1 MTRRRAS
8 AAVLVLLVLLAL
20 PMNAAGAA
28 SRSSAGPR
36 QAAALEAATAA
47 LAGAEGT
54 AAVGGRAADHASP
67 TQALR
72 AVRDHRD
79 TGAWIDAIA
88 GLVQERSGQTTTTS
102 SSETVE
108 CCEEEEPY
116 TGSWGGASSAGDV
129 DGDGRDDVLAYSYD
143 LEHGRVLLEARS
155 GLDAAPRWERIMPGD
170 DAIAWSL
177 GSDVTGDGAV
187 DVFELSLEVL
197 DEQYV
202 SDCEDED
209 DICYDESYSATFRW
223 GLALLSGQDGSQ
235 VWARSIDGELSE
247 SWSMRWGST
256 AQVIE
261 SGEYNYT
268 LKGTAVDVLP
278 LFADLAGDSSHEF
291 VLNTIDLDLQESGT
305 EQWVYPGF
313 AGAGVAEGSFTLDA
327 VTTVDLVDAGSG
339 VTVETFT
346 EDSEGMIALMYP
358 LQQADGDDLVW
369 ERAILP
375 DDEYRCVG
383 IDAFVTGHG
392 ACTPRAEQPS
402 TTITM
407 LDRVSGDALWTA
419 EFDGWGYSYPLGGD
433 LDADGLQDLVV
444 YAEDDTFAANFV
456 TAASGE
462 TLWTDGVDF
471 IAVGPL
477 DATPGDD
484 LVTVAYDFTETPP
497 TSPLDEEYS
506 YTETM
511 TLERRNG
518 VTGDAFLSESWT
530 GSSSSSEDGFV
541 YEFPYAAGGHD
552 ADGDDAPDITAGLV
566 TISEQETDDDWV
578 FTVSGR
584 DSVAQSGATA
594 ATLYSAP
601 DGPLIFPASDFD
613 GDDLTDIAQVD
624 AAYGGDAETVTFT
637 PIRMTD
643 GAPLWTATGTG
654 AWVGFGMGGDFDGD
668 GGTDVLRFVDVVD
681 GSRVQTIITNLAGR
695 SGLARWSFGTRP

>member
-1 MTRRRAS
+1 MTRRRAR
-8 AAVLVLLVLLAL
+8 AAVLVLIGLLAL
-20 PMNAAGAA
+20 PMKAVGAV
-28 SRSSAGPR
+28 SPSTAGPR
-36 QAAALEAATAA
+36 HAAAFEAATDA
-47 LAGAEGT
+47 LSDAEGT
-54 AAVGGRAADHASP
+54 AAVGGRAAEHTSP

-79 TGAWIDAIA
+79 TGAWIDAVA
-88 GLVQERSGQTTTTS
+88 GLVQQRSGQTTTTS

-143 LEHGRVLLEARS
+143 LEHGRILLEARS
-155 GLDAAPRWERIMPGD
+155 GLDATPRWERTVPGD
-170 DAIAWSL
+170 DALAWSL
-177 GSDVTGDGAV
+177 GSDVTGDGAS
-187 DVFELSLEVL
+187 DVFELSLDVL
-197 DEQYV
+197 DEHYE
-202 SDCEDED
+202 SGCSEDDED
-209 DICYDESYSATFRW
+209 CYDEGYSATFRW
-223 GLALLSGQDGSQ
+223 GLTLLSGQDGSQ
-235 VWARSIDGELSE
+235 VWTRSIDGELSE

-256 AQVIE
+256 ARVLE
-261 SGEYNYT
+261 SGEYTYT

-291 VLNTIDLDLQESGT
+291 VVNTIDLDLQESGT
-305 EQWVYPGF
+305 ERWVYPGF
-313 AGAGVAEGSFTLDA
+313 AGAGLAEGSFTLDA
-327 VTTVDLVDAGSG
+327 VTNVDLVDAGSG
-339 VTVETFT
+339 VTVDSFT

-375 DDEYRCVG
+375 DDDYRCAGV
-383 IDAFVTGHG
+383 DVFVTGHG

-402 TTITM
+402 TNITM

-433 LDADGLQDLVV
+433 LDADGLHDLVV
-444 YAEDDTFAANFV
+444 YVEDETYAANFV

-484 LVTVAYDFTETPP
+484 LVIVAYDYTETSP

-518 VTGDAFLSESWT
+518 ATGDAFLSESWV
-530 GSSSSSEDGFV
+530 GSSSSSDDTFV
-541 YEFPYAAGGHD
+541 YEFPYAAGGPD
-552 ADGDDAPDITAGLV
+552 ADGDAAPDITVGLV
-566 TISEQETDDDWV
+566 TVSEQVTDDDWV

-594 ATLYSAP
+594 ASLYTAP

-613 GDDLTDIAQVD
+613 GDGLTEITQVHST
-624 AAYGGDAETVTFT
+624 YGGAAETVTFT
-637 PIRMTD
+637 PIRMPD
-643 GAPLWTATGTG
+643 AAPLWTATGTG

-681 GSRVQTIITNLAGR
+681 GSRVQTVITNLAGR
-695 SGLARWSFGTRP
+695 SGEARWSFGTRP